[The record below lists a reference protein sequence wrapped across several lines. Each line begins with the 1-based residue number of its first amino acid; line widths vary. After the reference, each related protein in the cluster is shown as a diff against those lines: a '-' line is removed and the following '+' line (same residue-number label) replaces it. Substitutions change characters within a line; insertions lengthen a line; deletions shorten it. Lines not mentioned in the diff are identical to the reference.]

1 MDDLLLKIAGIAVAG
16 VAVTALVKKSAP
28 EIGLALSLFVAI
40 ALFAAGFDAF
50 RNVQAFLDAFVG
62 QTGMARDVVVPV
74 WKTCLIAIVT
84 KITADLCR
92 DAKENAVASGVET
105 AGAILGLYVVLPLFS
120 NLFEL
125 MNRLL

>member
-1 MDDLLLKIAGIAVAG
+1 MDTLIKIAGIAVAG
-16 VAVTALVKKSAP
+16 VAVTVLVKKSTP
-28 EIGLALSLFVAI
+28 EIGLALSLFIAI

-50 RNVQAFLDAFVG
+50 RSVKEFLDTFIG
-62 QTGMARDVVVPV
+62 QTGITREVVVPI

-84 KITADLCR
+84 KITAELCR

-120 NLFEL
+120 SLFEL

>member
-1 MDDLLLKIAGIAVAG
+1 MDTLVKIAGIAVAG
-16 VAVTALVKKSAP
+16 VAVTVLVKKNTP
-28 EIGLALSLFVAI
+28 EIGLALSLFIAI

-50 RNVQAFLDAFVG
+50 RSVKEFLDTFIG
-62 QTGMARDVVVPV
+62 QTGIAREVVVPI

-84 KITADLCR
+84 KITAELCR

-120 NLFEL
+120 SLFEL

>member
-1 MDDLLLKIAGIAVAG
+1 MDTLIKIAGIAVAG
-16 VAVTALVKKSAP
+16 VAVTVLVKKSTP
-28 EIGLALSLFVAI
+28 EIGLALSLFIAI

-50 RNVQAFLDAFVG
+50 RSVKEFLDTFIG
-62 QTGMARDVVVPV
+62 QTGIAREVVVPI

-84 KITADLCR
+84 KITAELCR

-120 NLFEL
+120 SLFEL